1 MGPEGP
7 KGNQVT
13 DIRIAY
19 IVQVCMKNMTHRVT
33 AQGDQG
39 ETGDIGVKGDQVRY
53 FNATF
58 PSKFT
63 MP

>member
-1 MGPEGP
+1 M
-7 KGNQVT
+7 T
-13 DIRIAY
+13 D
-19 IVQVCMKNMTHRVT
+19 RVT

-39 ETGDIGVKGDQVRY
+39 ETGDIGVKGDQVRH